1 MDVAQS
7 LEELRG
13 FDGNLHCNTR
23 LIARDGKAGRPK
35 RRAAAFRPGSLIK
48 AGFDQTRGGTARVAR
63 IGDKRKGGVMP
74 FPTFREKGN
83 LGDEGVPVPLRGGV
97 GFVEVFASP
106 VCLAPPSSNPPPQGG
121 REQTRAHSCSWRFS
135 DSTSSDSAASFATRA
150 SILRTACSTVVWS
163 RPPNR
168 RPISGSERSVRVFA
182 RYIATWRGRTTL
194 AVRREDN
201 RSERLTLYCRATTR

>member
-1 MDVAQS
+1 MDVAQR
-7 LEELRG
+7 LQELRA

-23 LIARDGKAGRPK
+23 LIPRDGKAGRPK

-83 LGDEGVPVPLRGGV
+83 LGDEGVPSPCGEGSGV
-97 GFVEVFASP
+97 WGYSRVQCA
-106 VCLAPPSSNPPPQGG
+106 APPLLTLPPQGG